1 MTVHVTR
8 QFAVESFCLQE
19 VNPAAVD
26 QAFTETTNLLAFFR
40 RQKPAEEE
48 EDVRVSEGGV
58 V

>member
-8 QFAVESFCLQE
+8 QLAVESFCLQE
-19 VNPAAVD
+19 VNPAALD
-26 QAFTETTNLLAFFR
+26 QAFTEPTNLLTFLR